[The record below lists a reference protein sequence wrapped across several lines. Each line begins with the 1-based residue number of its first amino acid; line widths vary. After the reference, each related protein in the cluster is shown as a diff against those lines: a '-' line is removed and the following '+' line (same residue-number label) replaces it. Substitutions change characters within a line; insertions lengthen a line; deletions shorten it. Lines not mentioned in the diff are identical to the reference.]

1 MKYKGYT
8 IEQENSNSWTF
19 SKEGEKTGAD
29 CSLCEAKARIDK
41 RISGIE
47 SDIEK
52 VEVLLVEADALM
64 NQVGIRPE
72 SRAANFKNAV
82 TQIMLDVSS
91 FDESDVLKV
100 LENQG
105 WTIPQLFKHEISLQ
119 IAKK

>member
-8 IEQENSNSWTF
+8 IEQEDSNSWKF
-19 SKEGEKTGAD
+19 SKEGEKTGVD
-29 CSLCEAKARIDK
+29 CSLCEAKARVDK

-52 VEVLLVEADALM
+52 VEALLIDADDLM

-82 TQIMLDVSS
+82 TQIMIDVST

-100 LENQG
+100 LEGHG
-105 WTIPQLFKHEISLQ
+105 WVIPQLFSHQLTHQ